1 MLYNIS
7 FYQTKSLKLF
17 LLEINNLN
25 KQSKNIYII
34 ICYIKLFVIHLH
46 KKFKTKVIYIVN
58 NLKTLKQ
65 QGCNQ
70 SHVGLV
76 A

>member
-17 LLEINNLN
+17 LLEINKLN

-34 ICYIKLFVIHLH
+34 ICYIKLFVIYLH

-70 SHVGLV
+70 SPVGLV